1 LEGSMQTIAIFV
13 AVAFAGLA
21 MLHIYWALG
30 GKLDIKK
37 VIPVVN
43 GDPVFT
49 PGVLGTFAV
58 AVALVCFAAVAMA
71 IGFPDVM
78 SADYKP
84 YLKFPGFAIGA
95 VLIIRA
101 IGDFRYVGFFKRV
114 RGSHFATYDSWI
126 FSPFCLLAGGAF
138 LLLATSQT

>member
-1 LEGSMQTIAIFV
+1 MQPIAILV

-21 MLHIYWALG
+21 MLHIYWAFG

-49 PGVLGTFAV
+49 PGILCTFAV
-58 AVALVCFAAVAMA
+58 AVALVCFAAVALA
-71 IGFPDVM
+71 LGFSDVM
-78 SADYKP
+78 SADYQP

-101 IGDFRYVGFFKRV
+101 IGEFRYVGFFKRT
-114 RGSHFATYDSWI
+114 RGSDFATYDSWI
-126 FSPFCLLAGGAF
+126 YSPFCLLAGGAF
-138 LLLATSQT
+138 LLLAANQT